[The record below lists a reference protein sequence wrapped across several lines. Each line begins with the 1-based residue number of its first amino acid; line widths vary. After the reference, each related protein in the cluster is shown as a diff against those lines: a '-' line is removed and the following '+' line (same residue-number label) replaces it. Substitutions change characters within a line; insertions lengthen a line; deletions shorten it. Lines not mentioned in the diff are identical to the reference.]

1 MRAIAH
7 CQEPR
12 SSWTVA
18 MQGPRTTEGMTAMAS
33 NWPESAAIL
42 VVIFSVITF
51 ALLRSGHRLRQHSNP
66 RQQQTKTKEL
76 MIAPP

>member
-51 ALLRSGHRLRQHSNP
+51 ALPSA
-66 RQQQTKTKEL
+66 QQPSTQTDDGQGFDDR
-76 MIAPP
+76 

>member
-1 MRAIAH
+1 MGKNVS
-7 CQEPR
+7 

-51 ALLRSGHRLRQHSNP
+51 AL
-66 RQQQTKTKEL
+66 
-76 MIAPP
+76 